1 MFDSSRLPHVMTAQD
16 FAVFQEQLREQL
28 LDAQFELAQSK
39 QASVL
44 TLVNGSDGAGKGEV
58 VDRLYEWLDDHFV
71 ETLTYGPPTDEE
83 HARPRAW
90 RYWRDMPAKG
100 RIGVVLGSWHHHL
113 LLGRAQRRL
122 DRAAFA
128 DALAEINRTEEM
140 LRREGVF
147 LLKIW
152 LSLDDRLARRRL
164 DRLRESNGALRRP
177 AVIEWSAIDRRK
189 ERERLNAA
197 ALEMIEITSTGDAP
211 WSIVPA
217 EDDHYRDAAVG
228 DLLLQTLRRANN
240 GAPASPRPPALVTT
254 PLAAPNVSL
263 ATALDLGRKANAD
276 DYSREWHELQRRRT
290 EATTAKNFRARGL
303 VVAFEGNDAAGKGGA
318 IRRVRTA
325 LDPRRF
331 RVHGV
336 AAPTDEERARPYLWR
351 FWRNIPRSGDTAIF
365 DRSWYGRVLVERVE
379 GFAAEEDWRRAY
391 QEINDF
397 ERQLVDAH
405 YCVVKLWLAITP
417 EEQLRRFEDREKTA
431 IKRYKIT
438 PEDWRNRDKWP
449 LYDAAMT
456 EMVDRTST
464 RHAPWT
470 LVEANDKKFARLKVL
485 RTILERLDA

>member
-1 MFDSSRLPHVMTAQD
+1 MYDSSRLPHVMTAQD
-16 FAVFQEQLREQL
+16 YAAVEENLREQL
-28 LDAQFELAQSK
+28 LDAQFELAEK
-39 QASVL
+39 KRASVL
-44 TLVNGSDGAGKGEV
+44 VLVNGSDGAGKGEV
-58 VDRLYEWLDDHFV
+58 VDRLYEWLDDHFI

-83 HARPRAW
+83 RARPLAW

-100 RIGVVLGSWHHHL
+100 RIGVVLGSWHHHV

-122 DRAAFA
+122 DREAFA
-128 DALAEINRTEEM
+128 GALAEVNRSEEM
-140 LRREGVF
+140 LRREGVY

-164 DRLRESNGALRRP
+164 ARLRESNGALRRP

-197 ALEMIEITSTGDAP
+197 ALEMIDITSTGDAP

-217 EDDHYRDAAVG
+217 EDHHYRDAAIG
-228 DLLLQTLRRANN
+228 DLLLQALRRANN
-240 GAPASPRPPALVTT
+240 GAPHPPAQPARATAT
-254 PLAAPNVSL
+254 LAAPGVSL
-263 ATALDLGRKANAD
+263 VTGLDLNRKADAD
-276 DYSREWHELQRRRT
+276 AYARDLRELQRRLT
-290 EATTAKNFRARGL
+290 EATTAKAFRARGL

-318 IRRVRTA
+318 IRRVRAA

-336 AAPTDEERARPYLWR
+336 AAPTEEERARPYLWR
-351 FWRNIPRSGDTAIF
+351 FWRNIPRRGDTAIF

-379 GFAAEEDWRRAY
+379 GFAAEDDWRRAY

-397 ERQLVDAH
+397 ERQLVDAQ
-405 YCVVKLWLAITP
+405 YCVVKLWLAISP
-417 EEQLRRFEDREKTA
+417 DEQLRRFEDRETTA
-431 IKRYKIT
+431 IKRHKIT
-438 PEDWRNRDKWP
+438 PEDWRNREKWP

-456 EMVDRTST
+456 EMIDRTNT

-485 RTILERLDA
+485 RTIVERLEA

>member
-83 HARPRAW
+83 RARPRAW

-164 DRLRESNGALRRP
+164 DRLRESNGALR
-177 AVIEWSAIDRRK
+177 
-189 ERERLNAA
+189 
-197 ALEMIEITSTGDAP
+197 
-211 WSIVPA
+211 
-217 EDDHYRDAAVG
+217 
-228 DLLLQTLRRANN
+228 QQRRAGFATSSSACHDTARRAQCQPRY
-240 GAPASPRPPALVTT
+240 GA
-254 PLAAPNVSL
+254 
-263 ATALDLGRKANAD
+263 
-276 DYSREWHELQRRRT
+276 
-290 EATTAKNFRARGL
+290 
-303 VVAFEGNDAAGKGGA
+303 
-318 IRRVRTA
+318 
-325 LDPRRF
+325 
-331 RVHGV
+331 
-336 AAPTDEERARPYLWR
+336 
-351 FWRNIPRSGDTAIF
+351 RSGPQ
-365 DRSWYGRVLVERVE
+365 GER
-379 GFAAEEDWRRAY
+379 R
-391 QEINDF
+391 
-397 ERQLVDAH
+397 
-405 YCVVKLWLAITP
+405 
-417 EEQLRRFEDREKTA
+417 
-431 IKRYKIT
+431 
-438 PEDWRNRDKWP
+438 
-449 LYDAAMT
+449 
-456 EMVDRTST
+456 
-464 RHAPWT
+464 
-470 LVEANDKKFARLKVL
+470 
-485 RTILERLDA
+485 

>member
-1 MFDSSRLPHVMTAQD
+1 
-16 FAVFQEQLREQL
+16 
-28 LDAQFELAQSK
+28 
-39 QASVL
+39 
-44 TLVNGSDGAGKGEV
+44 
-58 VDRLYEWLDDHFV
+58 
-71 ETLTYGPPTDEE
+71 
-83 HARPRAW
+83 
-90 RYWRDMPAKG
+90 
-100 RIGVVLGSWHHHL
+100 
-113 LLGRAQRRL
+113 
-122 DRAAFA
+122 
-128 DALAEINRTEEM
+128 
-140 LRREGVF
+140 
-147 LLKIW
+147 
-152 LSLDDRLARRRL
+152 
-164 DRLRESNGALRRP
+164 
-177 AVIEWSAIDRRK
+177 
-189 ERERLNAA
+189 
-197 ALEMIEITSTGDAP
+197 MIVITSTGDAP

-276 DYSREWHELQRRRT
+276 DYSRELHELQRRLT

-318 IRRVRTA
+318 IRRVRAA

>member
-1 MFDSSRLPHVMTAQD
+1 MFESSRLPHVMTAQD
-16 FAVFQEQLREQL
+16 FAAFEQDLRERL
-28 LDAQFELAQSK
+28 LDAQFELGQEK
-39 QASVL
+39 RASVL
-44 TLVNGSDGAGKGEV
+44 VLVNGSDGAGKGEV

-83 HARPRAW
+83 RVRPRAW

-100 RIGVVLGSWHHHL
+100 RIGVVLGSWHHYL
-113 LLGRAQRRL
+113 LLGRAQRRQ

-128 DALAEINRTEEM
+128 EALAEINRSEEM

-152 LSLDDRLARRRL
+152 LSLDDRVARRRL
-164 DRLRESNGALRRP
+164 ERLRESNGALRRP
-177 AVIEWSAIDRRK
+177 AVIEWSAINRRK
-189 ERERLNAA
+189 ERARLNAA
-197 ALEMIEITSTGDAP
+197 ALEMIDITSTGDAP

-217 EDDHYRDAAVG
+217 EDRHYRDAAIG
-228 DLLLQTLRRANN
+228 DLLLQALRRANHS
-240 GAPASPRPPALVTT
+240 AAASPGRPAFVATT
-254 PLAAPNVSL
+254 VVARHTSL
-263 ATALDLGRKANAD
+263 ASSLDLSRKVDAD
-276 DYSREWHELQRRRT
+276 DYARELRELQQRLT
-290 EATTAKNFRARGL
+290 EATTSKNFRSRGL
-303 VVAFEGNDAAGKGGA
+303 VVVFEGNDAAGKGGA
-318 IRRVRTA
+318 IRRVRAA

-351 FWRNIPRSGDTAIF
+351 FWRNIPRRGDTAIF

-379 GFAAEEDWRRAY
+379 GFADEEDWRRAY

-397 ERQLVDAH
+397 ERQLVDAQ
-405 YCVVKLWLAITP
+405 YCVVKLWLAISP
-417 EEQLRRFEDREKTA
+417 DEQLRRFRDRETTA
-431 IKRYKIT
+431 IKRRKIT

-456 EMVDRTST
+456 EMVDRTSS

-485 RTILERLDA
+485 RTILERLEA